1 MYCTL
6 GLVPLLLTSALAA
19 KQAPVGFDAPRQ
31 CRCRPHEPCW
41 PSPAEWQALN
51 TSLHGNVVDVRPIG
65 HVCHGDTYDPVAC
78 GQVVKLSSNGT
89 WRASQPGA
97 QQEHAWEVSL
107 SRNETCFVHGDD
119 ASGPCGQGRIARYS
133 AMVDNAGQVQKA
145 VKFARDRNL
154 RLVVKNTGHD
164 SGGRS
169 SALDSFQ
176 ILTQRLK
183 EITFLDNFVPTTEQ
197 SDERDA
203 RSKGRSVRIGAGVLT
218 KELYAAADEHGHTV
232 LAGECA
238 TVGFA
243 GGYLQGG
250 GVSTALSPMKGL
262 AVDLVHEFEV
272 VTAEG
277 ELVIANELQN
287 QDLFWALRGGGGG
300 TFGVVT
306 SLTMPVFGEI
316 PAVVSNLMFM
326 RPERDEA
333 FWEAVKEVLYTVR
346 SLSVNHSSGQ
356 YWIGRAPTGD
366 YFVRLTQFFINET
379 DADEADGKF
388 SALLESLQRHGIAGD
403 LQSTAYARL
412 SSFLAIPQGEFVGG
426 IPFHQENILIPRESY
441 DRPEGPAQ
449 MVDRLAALDLRPGDT
464 WVANTLGGRVATN
477 GDVVNNA
484 MHPGWRTAAILLVGN
499 RVFESTLKDQRN
511 VQRRVTSVE
520 GPVLQSISQPS
531 PVAMYLNEADSEL
544 AAWQQWF
551 WGEKYNRL
559 REIKKKWDPE
569 GLFIVRHGVGSEDW
583 DDDGM
588 CRVDG
593 WTEFDPLWCLYQPL
607 ECGRRYIPGLV

>member
-1 MYCTL
+1 M
-6 GLVPLLLTSALAA
+6 
-19 KQAPVGFDAPRQ
+19 
-31 CRCRPHEPCW
+31 
-41 PSPAEWQALN
+41 
-51 TSLHGNVVDVRPIG
+51 
-65 HVCHGDTYDPVAC
+65 
-78 GQVVKLSSNGT
+78 
-89 WRASQPGA
+89 
-97 QQEHAWEVSL
+97 
-107 SRNETCFVHGDD
+107 
-119 ASGPCGQGRIARYS
+119 
-133 AMVDNAGQVQKA
+133 
-145 VKFARDRNL
+145 
-154 RLVVKNTGHD
+154 
-164 SGGRS
+164 
-169 SALDSFQ
+169 
-176 ILTQRLK
+176 
-183 EITFLDNFVPTTEQ
+183 
-197 SDERDA
+197 
-203 RSKGRSVRIGAGVLT
+203 
-218 KELYAAADEHGHTV
+218 
-232 LAGECA
+232 
-238 TVGFA
+238 
-243 GGYLQGG
+243 
-250 GVSTALSPMKGL
+250 
-262 AVDLVHEFEV
+262 
-272 VTAEG
+272 
-277 ELVIANELQN
+277 
-287 QDLFWALRGGGGG
+287 
-300 TFGVVT
+300 VT

-346 SLSVNHSSGQ
+346 SLSVNHNSGQ

-499 RVFESTLKDQRN
+499 RVFEPTLKDQRD